1 MEKQLG
7 KIEKVWFGYGGYQ
20 ECQLGIFF
28 SLSFGKCCGTSTGMS
43 DWDFNLIEWSKH
55 SKWTEVD
62 RDASFAKICRYISDL
77 LRDAKV
83 GSIEELV
90 GKPVEVTANG
100 MQLKSWRILT
110 EVL

>member
-20 ECQLGIFF
+20 SAQIGIFF
-28 SLSFGKCCGTSTGMS
+28 TLSFGKSFSTSTGMS
-43 DWDFNLIEWSKH
+43 DWDPHLIEWRTD
-55 SKWTEVD
+55 SKWTEAD

-83 GSIEELV
+83 DSIDKLV
-90 GKPVEVTANG
+90 GKPIEVETDG
-100 MQLKSWRILT
+100 MILKSWRILT